1 VHLKVAQACRKV
13 GTDVLKIGTQG
24 KSGESKALPLA
35 GTSRVKTF
43 FWGAKRWAHRVLPKE
58 EKKVK
63 GGEVV
68 VRHGRGDRGL
78 PLALEGALQDTVDL
92 AKSVHNCLEEQKKQ
106 GVKRGAKAFWGGQT
120 WRTEKLAMAEGR
132 YVKGEHMVMVW
143 CTGTRCEGQGKKK
156 SDGQQKRKKGTND
169 KTKNKKIFW

>member
-1 VHLKVAQACRKV
+1 M
-13 GTDVLKIGTQG
+13 GTDPLKIGTQG
-24 KSGESKALPLA
+24 KGSERKALPFA
-35 GTSRVKTF
+35 GTSRETTF
-43 FWGAKRWAHRVLPKE
+43 FGGAKRCAHRVLPKE

-63 GGEVV
+63 DREVV
-68 VRHGRGDRGL
+68 VRHGGGDRGL
-78 PLALEGALQDTVDL
+78 PLALEGALQDTVAL
-92 AKSVHNCLEEQKKQ
+92 AKTLHNCLEEQKKQ

-143 CTGTRCEGQGKKK
+143 CTGTRGEGQGKKK

-169 KTKNKKIFW
+169 KTKTKKFFG